1 MQPLEK
7 FQISSGMSGE
17 NTMSDNIATK
27 SRIITL
33 IVIFVFIAII
43 GCSSD
48 KTEVADDKTDLDTN
62 YYSHLNSEEQE
73 IANTLNDALQ
83 RLRYNDK
90 SGLYE
95 LEFSYYTDEHTY
107 DDYIKRG
114 EIQYAQMDSINHL
127 EVYDFTYYDDD
138 SADVNIGYVFNS
150 AASGLTT
157 LKDMFRL
164 YKSHDRW
171 VKPTVTVLQLQ
182 LEYDYKIQQAIE
194 AAEEENK

>member
-1 MQPLEK
+1 
-7 FQISSGMSGE
+7 
-17 NTMSDNIATK
+17 MSDSITTK
-27 SRIITL
+27 SRIIA
-33 IVIFVFIAII
+33 IFVIFIFIAIT

-48 KTEVADDKTDLDTN
+48 KTKVADVKTDLDTN
-62 YYSHLNSEEQE
+62 YYSHLKPEEQE
-73 IANTLNDALQ
+73 IANTLNEALQ
-83 RLRYNDK
+83 RLKYNDK

-138 SADVNIGYVFNS
+138 SADVNIAYVFNS
-150 AASGLTT
+150 AAGGFTT

-164 YKSHDRW
+164 FKSHDRW
-171 VKPTVTVLQLQ
+171 VKPTVTTLQLQ
-182 LEYDYKIQQAIE
+182 LEYDYKIQKAIE